1 MSSLYHSMLGSGFPF
16 TGHVSVFTIPPA
28 TKAVSPLPVASTG
41 SLNNNNNNNKLSR
54 KHLLIGCKKW
64 VLSNEQM
71 KVE

>member
-1 MSSLYHSMLGSGFPF
+1 MLGSGFPF
-16 TGHVSVFTIPPA
+16 TGHVNVFTIPPA

-41 SLNNNNNNNKLSR
+41 SLNNNNNNNNNNNKLSR